1 MGPSTS
7 SPPEGHGE
15 KPCSQDAPLTGPP
28 RVISTQMATLTL
40 AQSRAASEM
49 PEPSAP
55 AVLRPVER
63 AATRPDPGA
72 DARDRR
78 LARAR
83 GGDLDAFADLVRH
96 HQRLVFGI
104 ACRMLDDRAA
114 AEDLAQD
121 VFVQLHRH
129 LATIES
135 DAHLASWLRRVVTH
149 RAIDAVRERKRR
161 PVTPLDA
168 VAEPMSAPVSEAD
181 PLLATWLRGQVAAL
195 PAAARAVVVLRY
207 QRELGPVEI
216 AETLDMPLNTV
227 KSHLKRSLAVLRARC
242 ARLRPGARNGQ

>member
-1 MGPSTS
+1 
-7 SPPEGHGE
+7 
-15 KPCSQDAPLTGPP
+15 
-28 RVISTQMATLTL
+28 MATLTL
-40 AQSRAASEM
+40 AQA
-49 PEPSAP
+49 
-55 AVLRPVER
+55 R
-63 AATRPDPGA
+63 AATAPPAPTASEDRTPRPDPGA

-129 LATIES
+129 LSTIES
-135 DAHLASWLRRVVTH
+135 DAHLASWLRRVVAH

-161 PVTPLDA
+161 PVTPIDA
-168 VAEPMSAPVSEAD
+168 VAEPAGPPAEERD
-181 PLLATWLRGQVAAL
+181 PLLVQSLRQQVASL
-195 PAAARAVVVLRY
+195 PPAARAVVVLRY

-242 ARLRPGARNGQ
+242 ARLRNG

>member
-1 MGPSTS
+1 M
-7 SPPEGHGE
+7 
-15 KPCSQDAPLTGPP
+15 DD
-28 RVISTQMATLTL
+28 
-40 AQSRAASEM
+40 RAA
-49 PEPSAP
+49 
-55 AVLRPVER
+55 
-63 AATRPDPGA
+63 RPDPGA

-83 GGDLDAFADLVRH
+83 RGDLDAFADLVRH

-104 ACRMLDDRAA
+104 ACRMLADRAA

-168 VAEPMSAPVSEAD
+168 VAEPVTAAGAERDPMLVS
-181 PLLATWLRGQVAAL
+181 WLRGQVAAL

-242 ARLRPGARNGQ
+242 ARVRNG

>member
-1 MGPSTS
+1 
-7 SPPEGHGE
+7 
-15 KPCSQDAPLTGPP
+15 
-28 RVISTQMATLTL
+28 MATLTL
-40 AQSRAASEM
+40 ARSRAATV
-49 PEPSAP
+49 SAGDD
-55 AVLRPVER
+55 AVDDRTLRPDVV
-63 AATRPDPGA
+63 RPEPGA

-104 ACRMLDDRAA
+104 ACRMLADRAA

-168 VAEPMSAPVSEAD
+168 VAEPATAAVAERDPMLVS
-181 PLLATWLRGQVAAL
+181 WLRGQVAAL

-242 ARLRPGARNGQ
+242 ARVRHG

>member
-1 MGPSTS
+1 
-7 SPPEGHGE
+7 
-15 KPCSQDAPLTGPP
+15 
-28 RVISTQMATLTL
+28 MATLTL
-40 AQSRAASEM
+40 ARARATTPAADAS
-49 PEPSAP
+49 
-55 AVLRPVER
+55 PVDR
-63 AATRPDPGA
+63 SVRPDPGA

-135 DAHLASWLRRVVTH
+135 DAHLGSWLRRVVTH

-161 PVTPLDA
+161 PVTPIDA
-168 VAEPMSAPVSEAD
+168 VAEPTSAPAVQD
-181 PLLATWLRGQVAAL
+181 PLLVQSLRQQVASL

-242 ARLRPGARNGQ
+242 ARLRNG

>member
-1 MGPSTS
+1 
-7 SPPEGHGE
+7 
-15 KPCSQDAPLTGPP
+15 
-28 RVISTQMATLTL
+28 MATMTL
-40 AQSRAASEM
+40 AGARQRATETAEDDRSM
-49 PEPSAP
+49 T
-55 AVLRPVER
+55 
-63 AATRPDPGA
+63 ATRPDPGA

-83 GGDLDAFADLVRH
+83 AGDLDAFAELVRH

-135 DAHLASWLRRVVTH
+135 DAHLGSWLRRVVTH

-168 VAEPMSAPVSEAD
+168 IAEPAVTAPPSERD
-181 PLLATWLRGQVAAL
+181 PLLVTWLRTQVAAL

-242 ARLRPGARNGQ
+242 ARLRHG

>member
-1 MGPSTS
+1 
-7 SPPEGHGE
+7 
-15 KPCSQDAPLTGPP
+15 
-28 RVISTQMATLTL
+28 MATLTL
-40 AQSRAASEM
+40 ARAG
-49 PEPSAP
+49 
-55 AVLRPVER
+55 
-63 AATRPDPGA
+63 AATARAGSDAVADRGVDRAERPDPGA

-83 GGDLDAFADLVRH
+83 GGDLDAFAELVRH

-135 DAHLASWLRRVVTH
+135 DAHLGSWLRRVVTH

-168 VAEPMSAPVSEAD
+168 VAEPTSAPVADHD
-181 PLLATWLRGQVAAL
+181 PLLVSSLRAQVATL

-227 KSHLKRSLAVLRARC
+227 KSHLKRSLVLLRARC
-242 ARLRPGARNGQ
+242 ARLRHG

>member
-1 MGPSTS
+1 
-7 SPPEGHGE
+7 
-15 KPCSQDAPLTGPP
+15 
-28 RVISTQMATLTL
+28 MATLTL
-40 AQSRAASEM
+40 AQA
-49 PEPSAP
+49 
-55 AVLRPVER
+55 R
-63 AATRPDPGA
+63 AATAPVADDSPVDRRVRPDPGA

-135 DAHLASWLRRVVTH
+135 DAHLGSWLRRVVTH

-161 PVTPLDA
+161 PVTPIDA
-168 VAEPMSAPVSEAD
+168 VAEPTSTPAERD
-181 PLLATWLRGQVAAL
+181 PLLVQSLRQQVASL

-242 ARLRPGARNGQ
+242 ARLRNG

>member
-1 MGPSTS
+1 
-7 SPPEGHGE
+7 
-15 KPCSQDAPLTGPP
+15 
-28 RVISTQMATLTL
+28 MATLTL
-40 AQSRAASEM
+40 ARSRAAT
-49 PEPSAP
+49 AP
-55 AVLRPVER
+55 AGYDAVDDRTARPD
-63 AATRPDPGA
+63 AARPDAARPDFARPDPGA

-104 ACRMLDDRAA
+104 ACRMLADRAA

-135 DAHLASWLRRVVTH
+135 DAHLGSWLRRVVTH

-168 VAEPMSAPVSEAD
+168 VAEPASAAVAAERD
-181 PLLATWLRGQVAAL
+181 PLLVSWLRGQVAAL

-242 ARLRPGARNGQ
+242 ARVRHG

>member
-1 MGPSTS
+1 MPAPPDPRSRVLS
-7 SPPEGHGE
+7 S
-15 KPCSQDAPLTGPP
+15 
-28 RVISTQMATLTL
+28 QMATMTL
-40 AQSRAASEM
+40 AGTRPRAAE
-49 PEPSAP
+49 SAELERP
-55 AVLRPVER
+55 TAAV
-63 AATRPDPGA
+63 RPDPGA

-83 GGDLDAFADLVRH
+83 AGDLDAFADLVRH

-168 VAEPMSAPVSEAD
+168 IAEPAAAAAPAEQD
-181 PLLATWLRGQVAAL
+181 PLLASWLRTQVAAL

-242 ARLRPGARNGQ
+242 ARLRHG

>member
-1 MGPSTS
+1 
-7 SPPEGHGE
+7 
-15 KPCSQDAPLTGPP
+15 
-28 RVISTQMATLTL
+28 MATLTL
-40 AQSRAASEM
+40 ARAG
-49 PEPSAP
+49 
-55 AVLRPVER
+55 
-63 AATRPDPGA
+63 AATARAGTETATDRLVDRVADRAERPDPGA

-83 GGDLDAFADLVRH
+83 GGDLDAFAELVRH

-135 DAHLASWLRRVVTH
+135 DAHLASWLRRVVSH

-168 VAEPMSAPVSEAD
+168 VAEPTSAPVSERD
-181 PLLATWLRGQVAAL
+181 PLLVSSLRAQVALL

-227 KSHLKRSLAVLRARC
+227 KSHLKRSLALLRERC
-242 ARLRPGARNGQ
+242 ACLRHG

>member
-1 MGPSTS
+1 
-7 SPPEGHGE
+7 
-15 KPCSQDAPLTGPP
+15 
-28 RVISTQMATLTL
+28 MATMTL
-40 AQSRAASEM
+40 AGARPRTAE
-49 PEPSAP
+49 SAGDG
-55 AVLRPVER
+55 RPV
-63 AATRPDPGA
+63 AAPRPDPGA

-83 GGDLDAFADLVRH
+83 AGDLDAFADLVRH

-168 VAEPMSAPVSEAD
+168 IAEPAVTTPPSEQD
-181 PLLATWLRGQVAAL
+181 PLLVTWLRTQVAAL

-242 ARLRPGARNGQ
+242 ARLRHG

>member
-1 MGPSTS
+1 MTMAGTR
-7 SPPEGHGE
+7 
-15 KPCSQDAPLTGPP
+15 P
-28 RVISTQMATLTL
+28 RTAEPAGDERPV
-40 AQSRAASEM
+40 AAS
-49 PEPSAP
+49 
-55 AVLRPVER
+55 
-63 AATRPDPGA
+63 RPDPGA
-72 DARDRR
+72 EARDRR

-83 GGDLDAFADLVRH
+83 AGDIDAFADLVRH

-168 VAEPMSAPVSEAD
+168 IAEPAAAAAPAEQD
-181 PLLATWLRGQVAAL
+181 PLLVTWLRTQVAAL
-195 PAAARAVVVLRY
+195 PSAARAVVVLRY

-242 ARLRPGARNGQ
+242 ARLRHG

>member
-1 MGPSTS
+1 
-7 SPPEGHGE
+7 
-15 KPCSQDAPLTGPP
+15 
-28 RVISTQMATLTL
+28 MATLTL
-40 AQSRAASEM
+40 AQA
-49 PEPSAP
+49 
-55 AVLRPVER
+55 R
-63 AATRPDPGA
+63 AATLATADASPVDRQARPDPGA

-83 GGDLDAFADLVRH
+83 AGDLDAFADLVRH

-135 DAHLASWLRRVVTH
+135 DAHLGSWLRRVVTH

-161 PVTPLDA
+161 PVTPIDA
-168 VAEPMSAPVSEAD
+168 VAEPSAVAAETD
-181 PLLATWLRGQVAAL
+181 PLLVHSLRQQVASL

-242 ARLRPGARNGQ
+242 ARLRNG

>member
-1 MGPSTS
+1 
-7 SPPEGHGE
+7 
-15 KPCSQDAPLTGPP
+15 
-28 RVISTQMATLTL
+28 V
-40 AQSRAASEM
+40 AA
-49 PEPSAP
+49 A
-55 AVLRPVER
+55 
-63 AATRPDPGA
+63 RPDPGA

-83 GGDLDAFADLVRH
+83 AGDLDAFADLVRH

-168 VAEPMSAPVSEAD
+168 IAEPAVATAPAEHD
-181 PLLATWLRGQVAAL
+181 PLLVTWLRTQVAAL

-242 ARLRPGARNGQ
+242 ARLRHG

>member
-1 MGPSTS
+1 
-7 SPPEGHGE
+7 
-15 KPCSQDAPLTGPP
+15 
-28 RVISTQMATLTL
+28 MATLTL
-40 AQSRAASEM
+40 APARSATAST
-49 PEPSAP
+49 A
-55 AVLRPVER
+55 
-63 AATRPDPGA
+63 AATPLEQPVRPDPGA

-129 LATIES
+129 LSTIES
-135 DAHLASWLRRVVTH
+135 DAHLGSWLRRVVTH
-149 RAIDAVRERKRR
+149 RAIDAVRERRRR
-161 PVTPLDA
+161 PVTPIDD
-168 VAEPMSAPVSEAD
+168 VAEPMSAPAEED
-181 PLLATWLRGQVAAL
+181 PLLVQSLRQQVASL

-242 ARLRPGARNGQ
+242 ARLRNG

>member
-1 MGPSTS
+1 M
-7 SPPEGHGE
+7 
-15 KPCSQDAPLTGPP
+15 
-28 RVISTQMATLTL
+28 
-40 AQSRAASEM
+40 
-49 PEPSAP
+49 
-55 AVLRPVER
+55 
-63 AATRPDPGA
+63 
-72 DARDRR
+72 
-78 LARAR
+78 
-83 GGDLDAFADLVRH
+83 DAFADLVRH

-168 VAEPMSAPVSEAD
+168 VAEPVTAAVAERDPMLVS
-181 PLLATWLRGQVAAL
+181 WLRGQVAV
-195 PAAARAVVVLRY
+195 ARRGQAVVVLRY

-242 ARLRPGARNGQ
+242 ARVRHG

>member
-1 MGPSTS
+1 MPAPPDPRSRVLS
-7 SPPEGHGE
+7 S
-15 KPCSQDAPLTGPP
+15 
-28 RVISTQMATLTL
+28 QMATMTL
-40 AQSRAASEM
+40 AGTRPRAAE
-49 PEPSAP
+49 SAE
-55 AVLRPVER
+55 VERPV
-63 AATRPDPGA
+63 APTRPDPGG

-83 GGDLDAFADLVRH
+83 AGDLDAFADLVRH

-168 VAEPMSAPVSEAD
+168 VAEPAVAAAPAERD
-181 PLLATWLRGQVAAL
+181 PLLASWLRTQVAAL

-242 ARLRPGARNGQ
+242 ARLRG

>member
-1 MGPSTS
+1 M
-7 SPPEGHGE
+7 
-15 KPCSQDAPLTGPP
+15 
-28 RVISTQMATLTL
+28 LTL
-40 AQSRAASEM
+40 ARA
-49 PEPSAP
+49 
-55 AVLRPVER
+55 R
-63 AATRPDPGA
+63 AATAGRADAVMPDVVLIDPTAADREAGEPAVERRGERVAAPVKPDPGA
-72 DARDRR
+72 EARDRR

-83 GGDLDAFADLVRH
+83 AGDLDAFADLVRH

-135 DAHLASWLRRVVTH
+135 DAHLGSWLRRVVTH

-161 PVTPLDA
+161 PVTPLDG
-168 VAEPMSAPVSEAD
+168 VAEPASVPAGEPD
-181 PLLATWLRGQVAAL
+181 PLLVRSLRMEVASL

-227 KSHLKRSLAVLRARC
+227 KSHLKRSLAVLRAKC
-242 ARLRPGARNGQ
+242 ARLRGGPHGQDG

>member
-1 MGPSTS
+1 
-7 SPPEGHGE
+7 
-15 KPCSQDAPLTGPP
+15 
-28 RVISTQMATLTL
+28 MAAFAL
-40 AQSRAASEM
+40 ARSRAATV
-49 PEPSAP
+49 SAGDD
-55 AVLRPVER
+55 ALGDR
-63 AATRPDPGA
+63 A
-72 DARDRR
+72 
-78 LARAR
+78 ARAR

-104 ACRMLDDRAA
+104 ACRMLADRAA

-168 VAEPMSAPVSEAD
+168 VAEPVSAAVPGRDPMLVS
-181 PLLATWLRGQVAAL
+181 WLRGQVAAL

-242 ARLRPGARNGQ
+242 ARVRHG

>member
-1 MGPSTS
+1 
-7 SPPEGHGE
+7 
-15 KPCSQDAPLTGPP
+15 
-28 RVISTQMATLTL
+28 MATMTL
-40 AQSRAASEM
+40 AGTRPRAAE
-49 PEPSAP
+49 SAEDE
-55 AVLRPVER
+55 RPV
-63 AATRPDPGA
+63 AAARPDPGA
-72 DARDRR
+72 EARDRR

-83 GGDLDAFADLVRH
+83 AGDIDAFADLVRH

-168 VAEPMSAPVSEAD
+168 IAEPAAAAAPAEQD
-181 PLLATWLRGQVAAL
+181 PLLVNWLRTQVAAL
-195 PAAARAVVVLRY
+195 PTAARAVVVLRY

-242 ARLRPGARNGQ
+242 ARLRHG

>member
-1 MGPSTS
+1 MRNKQA
-7 SPPEGHGE
+7 E
-15 KPCSQDAPLTGPP
+15 
-28 RVISTQMATLTL
+28 MATLTL
-40 AQSRAASEM
+40 AQARAAA
-49 PEPSAP
+49 AP
-55 AVLRPVER
+55 AAGAAPVDR
-63 AATRPDPGA
+63 IARPDPGA
-72 DARDRR
+72 EARDRR

-83 GGDLDAFADLVRH
+83 GGDLDAFADLVRN

-149 RAIDAVRERKRR
+149 RAIDAVRERRRR
-161 PVTPLDA
+161 PVTPIDA
-168 VAEPMSAPVSEAD
+168 VAEPMSAAAEPD
-181 PLLATWLRGQVAAL
+181 PLLVQSLRQQVASL

-216 AETLDMPLNTV
+216 AETLDMPVNTV

-242 ARLRPGARNGQ
+242 ARLRNG

>member
-1 MGPSTS
+1 MPAPPDPRSRVLS
-7 SPPEGHGE
+7 S
-15 KPCSQDAPLTGPP
+15 
-28 RVISTQMATLTL
+28 QMATMTL
-40 AQSRAASEM
+40 AGARPRAAEQAGD
-49 PEPSAP
+49 E
-55 AVLRPVER
+55 RPV
-63 AATRPDPGA
+63 AAPRPDPGA

-83 GGDLDAFADLVRH
+83 AGDLDAFADLVRH

-168 VAEPMSAPVSEAD
+168 IAEPAATTPPAEQD
-181 PLLATWLRGQVAAL
+181 PLLVTWLRTQVAAL
-195 PAAARAVVVLRY
+195 PSAARAVVVLRY

-242 ARLRPGARNGQ
+242 ARLRHG

>member
-1 MGPSTS
+1 
-7 SPPEGHGE
+7 
-15 KPCSQDAPLTGPP
+15 
-28 RVISTQMATLTL
+28 MATLTL
-40 AQSRAASEM
+40 ARSG
-49 PEPSAP
+49 
-55 AVLRPVER
+55 
-63 AATRPDPGA
+63 AATARAGSEAVTDRLADRAERPDPGA

-83 GGDLDAFADLVRH
+83 GGDLDAFAELVRH

-129 LATIES
+129 LTTIES
-135 DAHLASWLRRVVTH
+135 DAHLGSWLRRVVTH

-161 PVTPLDA
+161 PVTPLDT
-168 VAEPMSAPVSEAD
+168 VAEPTSAPVSERD
-181 PLLATWLRGQVAAL
+181 PLLVSSLRAQVATL

-227 KSHLKRSLAVLRARC
+227 KSHLKQSLVLLRARC
-242 ARLRPGARNGQ
+242 ARLRHG

>member
-1 MGPSTS
+1 M
-7 SPPEGHGE
+7 
-15 KPCSQDAPLTGPP
+15 
-28 RVISTQMATLTL
+28 TL
-40 AQSRAASEM
+40 AGARPRTAE
-49 PEPSAP
+49 SAEDG
-55 AVLRPVER
+55 RPV

-83 GGDLDAFADLVRH
+83 AGDLDAFAELVRH
-96 HQRLVFGI
+96 HQRLVFAI

-168 VAEPMSAPVSEAD
+168 IAEPAVATPPSEQD
-181 PLLATWLRGQVAAL
+181 PLLVTWLRTQVAAL

-242 ARLRPGARNGQ
+242 ARLRHG